1 MCDECEGLRIQI
13 VDLRARVK
21 ALRIMVQDLG
31 GITVEDEDDPYED
44 EQPLI
49 TWEPRE

>member
-31 GITVEDEDDPYED
+31 GMKVEYEDDPYED
-44 EQPLI
+44 EQPII
-49 TWEPRE
+49 TWEPKE